1 MKNNKG
7 YHIIILFC
15 LCFLA
20 VANLN
25 AQSDW
30 QIPLEANEKLSP
42 FLFDDDM
49 VLEGRVAYENSC
61 TSCHGTP
68 GQDNFTPMSPPPG
81 DPASEQ
87 FQAQSDGSVFYKI
100 KTGRGTMPKFAEAF
114 ADDELWNIV
123 AYIRSFNEN
132 YKQELPNMEGVV
144 IPEYAMKLSFDEN
157 VDKLVVK
164 VFAEELPQP
173 EVSVSAYVMGTFG
186 KHLLGKAQTNELGI
200 AYVDVDPTLP
210 GDEEGRVN
218 VMVKATKGFARAK
231 AEEHMVMAKPTELH
245 SAIEGRHIWSTDR
258 MAPIWLKITFFISV
272 FGVWFALLFIVFGLR
287 NIKKAGEEA

>member
-1 MKNNKG
+1 MKNNKR
-7 YHIIILFC
+7 YNLIILFC

-20 VANLN
+20 VANVN

-30 QIPLEANEKLSP
+30 QVPANENENLSP

-49 VLEGRVAYENSC
+49 ILEGRVAYENSC

-68 GQDNFTPMSPPPG
+68 GQDDFTPMSPPPG
-81 DPASEQ
+81 DPAAEQ
-87 FQAQSDGSVFYKI
+87 FQAQTDGSLFYKI
-100 KTGRGTMPKFAEAF
+100 KMGRGTMPKFEDAF
-114 ADDELWNIV
+114 ADDEIWNIV
-123 AYIRSFNEN
+123 AYIRSFNKD
-132 YKQELPNMEGVV
+132 YTQELPNMEGVE
-144 IPEYAMKLSFDEN
+144 IPEYAMKLGFDQN

-164 VFAEELPQP
+164 IFAEELPQS

-200 AYVDVDPTLP
+200 AYVDVDPGLP
-210 GDEEGRVN
+210 GDEEGKVN

-231 AEEHMVMAKPTELH
+231 AEEHIAIAMPTVRH

-258 MAPIWLKITFFISV
+258 MAPIWLKITFFVSV

-287 NIKKAGEEA
+287 NIKKARKEA

>member
-1 MKNNKG
+1 
-7 YHIIILFC
+7 
-15 LCFLA
+15 
-20 VANLN
+20 
-25 AQSDW
+25 
-30 QIPLEANEKLSP
+30 
-42 FLFDDDM
+42 
-49 VLEGRVAYENSC
+49 
-61 TSCHGTP
+61 
-68 GQDNFTPMSPPPG
+68 
-81 DPASEQ
+81 
-87 FQAQSDGSVFYKI
+87 
-100 KTGRGTMPKFAEAF
+100 
-114 ADDELWNIV
+114 
-123 AYIRSFNEN
+123 
-132 YKQELPNMEGVV
+132 MEGVV